1 MHLRPV
7 LGDLDSMATGSC
19 NQEEGCKVPL
29 PGSYVR
35 VKGKSWKGER
45 DCRRSS
51 HPHTLK
57 SFSSAG
63 IRVSSAAVSNSKPS
77 RAGGILTSWWGSTF

>member
-7 LGDLDSMATGSC
+7 LGDLDSMAAGSC
-19 NQEEGCKVPL
+19 NQKEGCMVPL
-29 PGSYVR
+29 PGSCVR

-51 HPHTLK
+51 HPHTL
-57 SFSSAG
+57 SHLPLQESGCLQLQLA
-63 IRVSSAAVSNSKPS
+63 IVSLPGQVAS
-77 RAGGILTSWWGSTF
+77 

>member
-7 LGDLDSMATGSC
+7 LGELDSMAAGSC
-19 NQEEGCKVPL
+19 NQVEGCMVPL
-29 PGSYVR
+29 PDFCVR

-51 HPHTLK
+51 HPHTL
-57 SFSSAG
+57 SHLPLQESECLQLQLA
-63 IRVSSAAVSNSKPS
+63 IVSLPGQVAS
-77 RAGGILTSWWGSTF
+77 